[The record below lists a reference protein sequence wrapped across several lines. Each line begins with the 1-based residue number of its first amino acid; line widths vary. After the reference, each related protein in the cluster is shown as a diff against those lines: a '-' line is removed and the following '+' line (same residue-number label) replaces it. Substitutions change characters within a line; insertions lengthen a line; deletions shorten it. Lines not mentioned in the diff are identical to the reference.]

1 MKKQIIDL
9 KESTDHFQDWCVDV
23 AHCEDYDL
31 RDAVNMKVIT
41 ELCEKNI
48 IQSYSWNAKDGLTFE
63 MKGGWQ
69 DVVSY

>member
-9 KESTDHFQDWCVDV
+9 KELTDHFQDWCVDV

-31 RDAVNMKVIT
+31 KDAVNMKVIA
-41 ELCEKNI
+41 ELCERNI
-48 IQSYSWNAKDGLTFE
+48 IQSYTWNEKDGLTFE

-69 DVVSY
+69 DVLSY